1 MPKALDHRRELE
13 QQAAFEEAE
22 RRRAE
27 RRASAVFDS
36 FIDSSPVSIEI
47 YGREGNLVRSNK
59 AAERL
64 LGKVPPPGISLF
76 DVRGRKRAGVLEP
89 QLKRVLAGTR
99 VETPPTWY
107 DPTEIGL
114 PGVPGKK
121 ICFRATVFPLF
132 NNESEVVRIAV
143 MHEVVNA
150 AEAKAPK
157 APSAAPAPA
166 PGVVTPEDAREL
178 EFQRRKIEKSLREA
192 EERYHALV
200 NGAEGYVVMRAT
212 EDGRVLAVSPSIE
225 AIWGISAETVQTDQS
240 AWFAQ
245 VHPDDLE
252 RVKKTEAEIRN
263 NGKYPDGYRFRV
275 INRNTDQTHWVEVKG
290 SVSTAHGR
298 KTCESFVHDIT
309 HLLEVEHALARR
321 ETDSRVLLGSGEDG
335 VVALDRQFVIRHWS
349 KGAEAETRIGAEVAV
364 DRPMAEIYPDL
375 ETTGFLPVFK
385 RSLETQAPASHEAFY
400 HDGREKFAGWFRM
413 TSYPFEQGL
422 LVLVRNMT
430 RLRKAE
436 LAWYQA
442 DSRLKALLACSDLSV
457 SLKDPELKYVLANPL
472 ACTML
477 GRKSESDVVGHKD
490 EDFLKPNI
498 AGLLASRDSKVLEK
512 EQPAEIEIALP
523 DTISPKAAW
532 YRLTKTLF
540 RSHTGDK
547 AGVLTIG
554 YDTTAR
560 VFARQEL
567 ARRRSAYDALL
578 REHSAMLDKGRK
590 ELEHWQ
596 D

>member
-1 MPKALDHRRELE
+1 MPKGLNHRRELE

-27 RRASAVFDS
+27 RRASAVFES

-47 YGREGNLVRSNK
+47 YGREGDLIRSNK

-64 LGKVPPPGISLF
+64 LGKVPPPGLSLF
-76 DVRGRKRAGVLEP
+76 DERGRKRAGVLEP

-121 ICFRATVFPLF
+121 VCFRATVFPLF
-132 NNESEVVRIAV
+132 SNESEVIRIAV
-143 MHEVVNA
+143 MHEVVGA
-150 AEAKAPK
+150 PEAKAPK
-157 APSAAPAPA
+157 AQTSPAASPAA
-166 PGVVTPEDAREL
+166 AASVDVREL

-212 EDGRVLAVSPSIE
+212 EDGRVLAVSPSID

-252 RVKKTEAEIRN
+252 RVKKTEADIRT
-263 NGKYPDGYRFRV
+263 NGRYPDGYRFRV
-275 INRNTDQTHWVEVKG
+275 INRNTSQTHWVEVKG

-298 KTCESFVHDIT
+298 KTCESFIHDIT
-309 HLLEVEHALARR
+309 HQLEVEHALARR
-321 ETDSRVLLGSGEDG
+321 ENDSRVLLGSAEDG
-335 VVALDRQFVIRHWS
+335 VVALDRQFVIKHWS
-349 KGAEAETRIGAEVAV
+349 KGAEAETRIEAQVATH
-364 DRPMAEIYPDL
+364 RPMAEIYPDL
-375 ETTGFLPVFK
+375 EKTGFLSAFR

-413 TSYPFEQGL
+413 TSYPSDQGL
-422 LVLVRNMT
+422 LVLIRNMT

-436 LAWYQA
+436 QAWQQA
-442 DSRLKALLACSDLSV
+442 DSRLKALLACTDLSV
-457 SLKDPELKYVLANPL
+457 SLKDPELKYALANPL

-477 GRKSESDVVGHKD
+477 GRKSESDLVGHKD
-490 EDFLKPNI
+490 EDFLKPNV
-498 AGLLASRDSKVLEK
+498 ASLLASHDRKVFEN
-512 EQPAEIEIALP
+512 EQPTELEIALP
-523 DTISPKAAW
+523 DTVSPKAAW

-540 RSHTGDK
+540 RSHSGDK
-547 AGVLTIG
+547 AGVLTVG
-554 YDTTAR
+554 YDITSR
-560 VFARQEL
+560 VFAKQEL
-567 ARRRSAYDALL
+567 ARRRSAYEALL

>member
-1 MPKALDHRRELE
+1 MPKGLNHRRELE
-13 QQAAFEEAE
+13 QQTAFEEAE
-22 RRRAE
+22 RLRAE
-27 RRASAVFDS
+27 RRALAVFES

-47 YGREGNLVRSNK
+47 YDSEGSLVRSNK

-64 LGKVPPPGISLF
+64 LGKVPPPGLSLF
-76 DVRGRKRAGVLEP
+76 DVRGRKRVGVLEP

-121 ICFRATVFPLF
+121 VCFRATVFPLF

-143 MHEVVNA
+143 MHEVVNT

-157 APSAAPAPA
+157 AQPSPAAPKAA
-166 PGVVTPEDAREL
+166 VATSADVREL

-200 NGAEGYVVMRAT
+200 NGAEGYVVMRST

-252 RVKKTEAEIRN
+252 QVKKTEAEIRETD
-263 NGKYPDGYRFRV
+263 KYPDRYRFRV
-275 INRNTDQTHWVEVKG
+275 INRNTKLTHWVEVKG

-298 KTCESFVHDIT
+298 KTCESFIHDVT
-309 HLLEVEHALARR
+309 HQLEVEHALARR
-321 ETDSRVLLGSGEDG
+321 ENDSRVLLGSGEDG
-335 VVALDRQFVIRHWS
+335 VVALDRQFVIQHWS
-349 KGAEAETRIGAEVAV
+349 KGAEAETRIEAQVAV
-364 DRPMAEIYPDL
+364 HRPISEIYPDL
-375 ETTGFLPVFK
+375 ETTGFLAAFK
-385 RSLETQAPASHEAFY
+385 RSLETQAPTSHEAFY

-413 TSYPFEQGL
+413 TSYPFDQGL

-430 RLRKAE
+430 LLRKAE
-436 LAWYQA
+436 LAWHQA
-442 DSRLKALLACSDLSV
+442 DSRLRALLACTDLSV

-477 GRKSESDVVGHKD
+477 GRKSESDLVGHKD
-490 EDFLKPNI
+490 EDFLKPNV
-498 AGLLASRDSKVLEK
+498 AGMLASHDRKVLEN
-512 EQPAEIEIALP
+512 EQPAEVEIALP
-523 DTISPKAAW
+523 DTVSPKAAW
-532 YRLTKTLF
+532 YRLVKTLF

-547 AGVLTIG
+547 AGVLTVG
-554 YDTTAR
+554 YDITAR
-560 VFARQEL
+560 VFSKQEL
-567 ARRRSAYDALL
+567 SRRRSAYEALL
-578 REHSAMLDKGRK
+578 KEHSAILDRGRK